1 MKSQNFVRPSRRGIR
16 QEDFQSFS
24 SGESSD
30 SSVVRRGQEMSKLV
44 GESLN
49 RNPSLI
55 LNKLRYKRQAEEFHG
70 DELKGK
76 NIKKAKSQ

>member
-1 MKSQNFVRPSRRGIR
+1 MNQNLITPSRREIR
-16 QEDFQSFS
+16 QEISQSFS

-30 SSVVRRGQEMSKLV
+30 SSVARRGLEMSKLV

-55 LNKLRYKRQAEEFHG
+55 LNKLRSKRQGEEFHS
-70 DELKGK
+70 DEIKENK
-76 NIKKAKSQ
+76 IKKAKS